1 MAVRFII
8 SETIKKL
15 NFHIYAAFILY
26 VVTSAALYVIEYKMF
41 AGAIETIFMFVSVY
55 PPLFLIG
62 YLIFGKRPLK
72 RDRKELRAKAMGMVG
87 TMALVVCGLVLYNY
101 LSGDDYRY
109 LVNWQILAIV
119 IVIAVI
125 GLLES
130 KKFIT
135 AHRILRVD
143 YISMIFASLLLTTVI
158 FLLATGPFSV
168 AGAENVLAGVGR
180 QDAVFEEHYPQGSE
194 ALQEA
199 GGPLGAYLFI
209 GADGERFLVDVA
221 SGECLVLSA

>member
-15 NFHIYAAFILY
+15 NSHIYAAFILY

-87 TMALVVCGLVLYNY
+87 TMVLVVCGLVVYNY
-101 LSGDDYRY
+101 FSGDDYRH
-109 LVNWQILAIV
+109 LANWQILAIV
-119 IVIAVI
+119 IIIAVI

-130 KKFIT
+130 KKI
-135 AHRILRVD
+135 AVAIRILRVD
-143 YISMIFASLLLTTVI
+143 YISMLFTAILLATVV
-158 FLLATGPFSV
+158 FLLATGPYSV
-168 AGAENVLAGVGR
+168 AGAESVLAGAGR
-180 QDAVFEEHYPQGSE
+180 QDAVFEGHYPQGSE
-194 ALQEA
+194 FLEET
-199 GGPLGAYLFI
+199 GGPLGAYLFV
-209 GADGERFLVDVA
+209 GADGERVLVDVA
-221 SGECLVLSA
+221 SGELLVASD